1 MRQPLHE
8 RIRSDFEARILSG
21 ELAPGDRLPIEQELM
36 QHYGCARMTVNKALS
51 ALLAA
56 GLIDRRKRAGTFVA
70 RPRMHSMVLDVPD
83 LPSQIRERGQTYA
96 YEPIGHRSRPPMPGV
111 EDEVQLAGGGDLFEL
126 EGLHLADGIPLAL
139 EFRLI
144 SVAAVPDIGD
154 AADIEA
160 ISPGSWLLKHVPWTE
175 AETRI
180 SALDATSEEA
190 RLLGIPQRS
199 ACLCVERRTWRGSD
213 RITYVRQLF
222 VGNSYDLVARFGATN
237 GATR

>member
-1 MRQPLHE
+1 
-8 RIRSDFEARILSG
+8 
-21 ELAPGDRLPIEQELM
+21 
-36 QHYGCARMTVNKALS
+36 
-51 ALLAA
+51 
-56 GLIDRRKRAGTFVA
+56 
-70 RPRMHSMVLDVPD
+70 
-83 LPSQIRERGQTYA
+83 
-96 YEPIGHRSRPPMPGV
+96 MPGV

-180 SALDATSEEA
+180 SALDAT
-190 RLLGIPQRS
+190 
-199 ACLCVERRTWRGSD
+199 
-213 RITYVRQLF
+213 
-222 VGNSYDLVARFGATN
+222 
-237 GATR
+237 